1 MGWAVK
7 DTGLLQGSTGGV
19 DVYTDTD
26 SEGAPQCA
34 PACGRF
40 FHQVRISFFFGDQL
54 LYLRDLLGNFLR
66 LC

>member
-7 DTGLLQGSTGGV
+7 DTGLLQGPTDGV

-40 FHQVRISFFFGDQL
+40 FHQVRIS
-54 LYLRDLLGNFLR
+54 
-66 LC
+66 